1 MEKKHHFRNIFKKD
15 GDSESKSRESRSRSA
30 SHSHLP
36 KIFHR
41 DHHHDKQ
48 ESTDQLDAESM
59 STSMSKL
66 SLVLLLK
73 RNDTNA
79 GMLAP
84 VPAGRTPVRRA
95 ETLNHFGPKR
105 GPLPTTKPTG
115 LGHHEKIKYNP
126 YGINK
131 LLLNQATHL
140 ALFYLK
146 GGPDSG
152 GRIVANPVADPNDYL
167 PDELKEDHINLLD
180 DFEFE
185 NNDKKVGDG
194 GSGDVRIVY
203 LNTNKKKL
211 YALKKFS
218 LFLKESDDEFY
229 KRAAK
234 EYILSRKVSE
244 LRHVVNTIA
253 LLRIQSQGAMTRGW
267 GMIMDY
273 CGGGDLFNMIVKPGW
288 KRTLL
293 SERYCI
299 FKQIAYG
306 LKFLH
311 DSDIVHRDLKP
322 ENILIDNNG
331 VAKLCDFG
339 VSDYGH
345 EEPGNFNSEIKV
357 STAYVGSPP
366 YSPPEVM
373 KLKEVTLSDLKNW
386 AYDPFKMDHWGLGM
400 LLFCLVYSGVPFQQ
414 LSPNDH
420 HFRDYKFNRDRY
432 ISNFPIFKNN
442 EDYTKGP
449 GSEFKWAAQFHS
461 PGAARVAWKLCDPSL
476 TLRYTLE
483 DLFKDP
489 WFTTLE
495 MCVYEHLD
503 QHVDPFMFS
512 HHSSHSGA
520 PSHQSSR
527 AASRKNT
534 ITSYPPEEP
543 EAPDIH
549 TPVRSMLDMAGVG
562 AAPATPTIDS
572 DNVSIKSN
580 SLLTHTPL
588 RLAHEDKPFRL
599 QRTNSE
605 VSMNL
610 NSSGSSVPKVRSM
623 LDVGASPDRAALPR
637 VAEDEVANTSSSQL
651 PIVEEDDIHGEQ
663 CNLGEEPELQVQ
675 QEAIPPEV
683 NLDSSIPTPS
693 QTPALEGHAS
703 FLYQEPLHDT
713 DDLKID
719 SSGYCELGYKLKKH
733 HHLDVSTVLISGSK
747 SRR

>member
-84 VPAGRTPVRRA
+84 VPAGRMPVRRA

-140 ALFYLK
+140 AL
-146 GGPDSG
+146 
-152 GRIVANPVADPNDYL
+152 
-167 PDELKEDHINLLD
+167 
-180 DFEFE
+180 
-185 NNDKKVGDG
+185 
-194 GSGDVRIVY
+194 
-203 LNTNKKKL
+203 
-211 YALKKFS
+211 
-218 LFLKESDDEFY
+218 
-229 KRAAK
+229 
-234 EYILSRKVSE
+234 
-244 LRHVVNTIA
+244 
-253 LLRIQSQGAMTRGW
+253 
-267 GMIMDY
+267 
-273 CGGGDLFNMIVKPGW
+273 
-288 KRTLL
+288 
-293 SERYCI
+293 
-299 FKQIAYG
+299 
-306 LKFLH
+306 
-311 DSDIVHRDLKP
+311 
-322 ENILIDNNG
+322 
-331 VAKLCDFG
+331 
-339 VSDYGH
+339 
-345 EEPGNFNSEIKV
+345 
-357 STAYVGSPP
+357 
-366 YSPPEVM
+366 
-373 KLKEVTLSDLKNW
+373 
-386 AYDPFKMDHWGLGM
+386 
-400 LLFCLVYSGVPFQQ
+400 
-414 LSPNDH
+414 
-420 HFRDYKFNRDRY
+420 Y